1 MDNLPPL
8 LIPSLLSVE
17 NTHTHTHTHTRTHA
31 HTHSPFAVIA
41 QKWLSK
47 AQDYFSAV
55 LSPEI

>member
-1 MDNLPPL
+1 MDSLPPL
-8 LIPSLLSVE
+8 PIPSLLSVE
-17 NTHTHTHTHTRTHA
+17 NTHTHTHV